1 MTKKRQT
8 KAKAEAEATMP
19 PTNDPRANGINDD
32 DYVPAPHAGF
42 HEDERLC
49 KEMVARVASPFPL
62 EIRPSSLCVGSG
74 LFAAAEIDAGREIYH
89 AVPDLAAV
97 DPSNESFC
105 DWCFEDTK
113 LGVSNASSP
122 KAGENVKLCSACK
135 AARFCSK
142 DCQKMAWSAY
152 HKDECKVLKG
162 APAMKPQHLLAHRLF
177 FWHKRGYSLG
187 KAYGLLQTHFDAISK
202 DPDRLNE
209 VLDIAMAVQEA
220 TGKRARMDLVWMIV
234 PALRVNCV
242 RMRPAEK
249 NESVGYAFEFLTA
262 VINHSCDP
270 NALVFFQGRELRV
283 RSLKKI
289 APGEE
294 ITICYIDPTF
304 DVAARQEVL
313 KREYFFDC
321 SCARCTSELA
331 EQRALLGGSRD
342 LGPLHQAQRQIR
354 DLLRSAVRA
363 SKHPGIY
370 PDLDDLP
377 TVETRLRTITA
388 TASPWPDH
396 LEPLPAA
403 RLSLALLYLD
413 QGKPIPALRCALKG
427 KFLSSRSRGG
437 PEWVNEMMDVV
448 KVLVV
453 TGCLRPDEA
462 AFEDKTFPELDD
474 IRAVTYGYVYEL
486 CREASRAF
494 GGDANYTKGIC
505 GMCTALMAKKAG
517 PRPGTKEFRE
527 EFDAAQEKLLT
538 WAGIEVA
545 KGVVLS

>member
-1 MTKKRQT
+1 
-8 KAKAEAEATMP
+8 MP
-19 PTNDPRANGINDD
+19 PTNDARANDINDD

-74 LFAAAEIDAGREIYH
+74 LFAAAGIDAGREIYH

-97 DPSNESFC
+97 DPGNESFC

-142 DCQKMAWSAY
+142 
-152 HKDECKVLKG
+152 
-162 APAMKPQHLLAHRLF
+162 
-177 FWHKRGYSLG
+177 
-187 KAYGLLQTHFDAISK
+187 
-202 DPDRLNE
+202 
-209 VLDIAMAVQEA
+209 
-220 TGKRARMDLVWMIV
+220 
-234 PALRVNCV
+234 
-242 RMRPAEK
+242 
-249 NESVGYAFEFLTA
+249 
-262 VINHSCDP
+262 
-270 NALVFFQGRELRV
+270 GRELRV

-494 GGDANYTKGIC
+494 GGDVNYTKGIC